1 MKLEEMRMNELKEQ
15 QEITDKKRNKKGKN
29 SDEKEKR
36 KNQMQIN
43 HTPWYI

>member
-15 QEITDKKRNKKGKN
+15 QEITDKKRNKKGQN

-36 KNQMQIN
+36 KNYKQLSE
-43 HTPWYI
+43 T